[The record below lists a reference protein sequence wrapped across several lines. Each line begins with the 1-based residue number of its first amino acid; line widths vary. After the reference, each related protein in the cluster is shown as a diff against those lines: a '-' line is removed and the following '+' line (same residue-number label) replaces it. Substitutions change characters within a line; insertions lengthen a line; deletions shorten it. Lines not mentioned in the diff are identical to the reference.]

1 MTVSIAD
8 APKPDEIVV
17 IMARQT
23 VVGSIRLRASSA
35 IANAPRRKISAG
47 CPFKAQHRVQ
57 RFGGPYPRLIGGAHR
72 RSFARA
78 HILLPLVTL
87 AHNCGQHAERSDL

>member
-47 CPFKAQHRVQ
+47 
-57 RFGGPYPRLIGGAHR
+57 
-72 RSFARA
+72 
-78 HILLPLVTL
+78 VTL
-87 AHNCGQHAERSDL
+87 